1 MDLGGGAIPYKTPPP
16 PPLPPPT
23 QTYYLGQKSQIKDEA
38 ARRANTPYFPIL
50 DLGEEGV

>member
-16 PPLPPPT
+16 QPT

-38 ARRANTPYFPIL
+38 AQRANTPHFPIL
-50 DLGEEGV
+50 DLGEGGGGV